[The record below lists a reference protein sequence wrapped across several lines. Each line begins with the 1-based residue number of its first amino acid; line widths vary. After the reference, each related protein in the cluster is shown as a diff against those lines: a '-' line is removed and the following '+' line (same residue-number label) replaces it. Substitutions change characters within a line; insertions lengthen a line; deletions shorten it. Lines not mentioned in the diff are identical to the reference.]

1 VGHLHEDLARDN
13 LKDRH
18 VNPVALAGV
27 NSTDGALLRREARDG
42 IAVITLNRPA
52 TRNSLSLAMLEEL
65 IAAFGVVGA
74 DPRVR
79 VIVLAGEGPAFCSG
93 HDLKELT
100 AHRAD
105 RDGGRGFFEKTWE
118 RCGTMMQA
126 ILALPQPVIAC
137 VEGAAAAAGCQLVA
151 SCDLAVASEDA
162 TFSTPGVNIGLFCT
176 SPMVPLSRNLTRKHA
191 LEMLLTGESVSAA
204 DAFRIGLVNR
214 VAPAGRARD
223 AAIGL
228 AERIASRSP
237 AAMAIGKKAF
247 YAQAGMGLTEAYDM
261 AGRIMVEN
269 MLNPQAREGIDA
281 FLAKRSPKWD
291 GE

>member
-1 VGHLHEDLARDN
+1 MN
-13 LKDRH
+13 LM
-18 VNPVALAGV
+18 ALAESRGSV
-27 NSTDGALLRREARDG
+27 DAVLRREAHDG
-42 IAVITLNRPA
+42 IALFTLNRPA

-65 IAAFGVVGA
+65 IAAFGIVGT
-74 DPRVR
+74 DPTVR
-79 VIVLAGEGPAFCSG
+79 VVVLAGEGPAFCSG

-118 RCGTMMQA
+118 RCGAMMQA
-126 ILALPQPVIAC
+126 IVALPQPVIAC

-176 SPMVPLSRNLTRKHA
+176 TPMVPLSRNLAPKHA
-191 LEMLLTGESVSAA
+191 LEMLLTGERVSAA
-204 DAFRIGLVNR
+204 EAFRIGLVNR
-214 VAPAGRARD
+214 VVPAGRARA

-228 AERIASRSP
+228 AERIGSRSP
-237 AAMAIGKKAF
+237 AAIAIGKKAY
-247 YAQAGMGLTEAYDM
+247 YAQAGMGLAEAYDM

-269 MLNPQAREGIDA
+269 MMNLQAREGIDA
-281 FLAKRSPKWD
+281 FLAKRAPKWD